1 MTGVLIQ
8 VRLGSSR
15 LPGKALLPLAG
26 RPLIAHAMSA
36 LRGVEADHWALITDP
51 ESAEALQPIAEQG
64 GYELFVG
71 HPHHVLNR
79 YVAAARTFG
88 VTTIVRATGD
98 NPLVSAALAQSACDL
113 HRREG
118 ADLTG
123 WDDLPVG
130 TGVEV
135 VERAA
140 LEIALSESADPYE
153 HEHVTPFVYRRQ
165 DRFRVVRRA
174 ADGRFR
180 MPDAQ
185 VTVDTPDDY
194 LRVQRLFGECYR
206 GTPVKIEEVIEWL
219 RREQAVSKAG
229 GAP

>member
-8 VRLGSSR
+8 VRLGSTR
-15 LPGKALLPLAG
+15 LPGKALLPLEG

-51 ESAEALQPIAEQG
+51 DSAEALRPIAREG
-64 GYELFVG
+64 DYELFVG
-71 HPHHVLNR
+71 DPLHVLNR
-79 YVAAARTFG
+79 YVAAARSFE

-98 NPLVSAALAQSACDL
+98 NPLVSATLAQSACDL
-113 HRREG
+113 HRQEN

-140 LEIALSESADPYE
+140 LEMAHSESVDPYE
-153 HEHVTPFVYRRQ
+153 HEHVTPFLYRRQ

-174 ADGRFR
+174 ADGRYR

-185 VTVDTPDDY
+185 ITVDTHDDY
-194 LRVQRLFGECYR
+194 LRVQRLFGERYR
-206 GTPVKIEEVIEWL
+206 GTPIEIEEVIEWL
-219 RREQAVSKAG
+219 RGEQSSRNAG